1 MQIENV
7 QAVDSKEPIEL
18 ELFWSRIYSMQ
29 YVFKDGKYAH
39 FVDYK
44 FYTNHPEHVAELK
57 KEINFGHPHLYQK
70 AGEERVLK
78 DTDPLAGL
86 KERIRAEIIAE
97 ERAKMAAAAGSTSR
111 EMGTTTAVPF
121 KPLSTTDVAS
131 GMADSVGGGG
141 DAVTNFIAVANTNPG
156 VAAGLAAIKA
166 GAGSTAKAK

>member
-7 QAVDSKEPIEL
+7 QALDSKEPIEL
-18 ELFWSRIYSMQ
+18 ELFWSRISSMQ

-39 FVDYK
+39 FVDFK

-57 KEINFGHPHLYQK
+57 KEVGYGHPHIYQK
-70 AGEERVLK
+70 AGAEKVLK

-86 KERIRAEIIAE
+86 KEKIRAEIIAE
-97 ERAKMAAAAGSTSR
+97 EKAKMAAAAGTTSR
-111 EMGTTTAVPF
+111 EMGTTAPVAF

-131 GMADSVGGGG
+131 GMADSVGGGADVVG
-141 DAVTNFIAVANTNPG
+141 EFIAAAGVNPG

-166 GAGSTAKAK
+166 GAGSTAKSK